1 VWLDGSAF
9 GEAPSVLVN
18 GIKAPVFVSSDTY
31 ARIQIPWEAPVNARI
46 SFVVENGN
54 PQPFESVNT
63 ENSQAI
69 VPVVRMVSYELG
81 TPGYEVPEL
90 YHQNF
95 LSLVSESQPAAPN
108 EILHLYMNGLGSV
121 SPDVATGEKAPS
133 QPLSRIVNPMSC
145 AANVPMT
152 GLSIEVPVEFAGLAP
167 GLTGIY
173 QVDIKAPGAFPKGG
187 TLICAVTDASGT
199 PHAVEVPL
207 P

>member
-1 VWLDGSAF
+1 
-9 GEAPSVLVN
+9 
-18 GIKAPVFVSSDTY
+18 
-31 ARIQIPWEAPVNARI
+31 
-46 SFVVENGN
+46 
-54 PQPFESVNT
+54 VNT

-95 LSLVSESQPAAPN
+95 LSLVSESQPPAPN
-108 EILHLYMNGLGSV
+108 EILHLYMNGLGPV
-121 SPDVATGEKAPS
+121 SPAVATGEKAPS

-145 AANVPMT
+145 AANAPMT

-173 QVDIKAPGAFPKGG
+173 QVDIKSPGAFPKDG
-187 TLICAVTDASGT
+187 TLICAITDASGT
-199 PHAVEVPL
+199 AHAAEVPL